1 MTDGDVSGELSA
13 RLETEL
19 VDRSELSRTA
29 KTSRV
34 EIEAVEGATQG
45 TDGDACWPSVERR
58 ASAGRLGF
66 GDGFFG
72 AGNAEDGD

>member
-1 MTDGDVSGELSA
+1 M
-13 RLETEL
+13 
-19 VDRSELSRTA
+19 
-29 KTSRV
+29 SRV

-45 TDGDACWPSVERR
+45 TDGDACWPSVEGR

-72 AGNAEDGD
+72 AGNAEDGDQMMGRG